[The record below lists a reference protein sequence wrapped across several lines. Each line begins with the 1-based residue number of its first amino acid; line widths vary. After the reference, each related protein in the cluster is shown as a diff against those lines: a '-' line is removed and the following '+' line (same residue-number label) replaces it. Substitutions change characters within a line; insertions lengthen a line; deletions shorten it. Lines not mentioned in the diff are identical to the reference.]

1 MKSIKVGE
9 ILATPAPKN
18 GKGITNETFHLV
30 RNIFEDDNFGRWC
43 LKRKTMLVWIKEYIN
58 KKFAT
63 CKSLCNLQEFYTAF
77 RE

>member
-43 LKRKTMLVWIKEYIN
+43 LKRKTMLV
-58 KKFAT
+58 
-63 CKSLCNLQEFYTAF
+63 
-77 RE
+77 

>member
-18 GKGITNETFHLV
+18 GKGITNETFNLV

-43 LKRKTMLVWIKEYIN
+43 LKRKTMLV
-58 KKFAT
+58 
-63 CKSLCNLQEFYTAF
+63 
-77 RE
+77 